1 MSAFFARP
9 PPLHMA
15 LSSELS
21 AILDASELAC
31 PMFKQFLI
39 DKNMKTPD
47 RFGLVASTEAA
58 LEDRFFPVLK
68 AAGIKIEELDVMI
81 SVKKA
86 WLLSRGQVDKDAN
99 MASGRVPQPA
109 MSDPLPKD
117 TRRGLT
123 EPWKAKYG
131 FSLSNDRLLSEALIG
146 QLYRELTATPR
157 RLSIVVAE
165 L

>member
-1 MSAFFARP
+1 MSLCSEMSATV
-9 PPLHMA
+9 
-15 LSSELS
+15 
-21 AILDASELAC
+21 DAPDLTCDA
-31 PMFKQFLI
+31 FKKFLV

-58 LEDRFFPVLK
+58 LEDRFFPILK
-68 AAGIKIEELDVMI
+68 AAGIKIDDLDIMI

-99 MASGRVPQPA
+99 MASGRLPQPA

-123 EPWKAKYG
+123 EAWRN
-131 FSLSNDRLLSEALIG
+131 S
-146 QLYRELTATPR
+146 TA
-157 RLSIVVAE
+157 SS
-165 L
+165 